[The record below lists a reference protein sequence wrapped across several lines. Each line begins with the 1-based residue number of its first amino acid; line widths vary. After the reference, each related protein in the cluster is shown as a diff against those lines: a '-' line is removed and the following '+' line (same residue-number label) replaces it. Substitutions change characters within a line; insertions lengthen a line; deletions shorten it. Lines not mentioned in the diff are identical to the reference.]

1 MAKQGQ
7 HNSDAHDY
15 DKSKGPNN
23 PSKSVT
29 IVTGTYKK
37 KETYAK
43 QAYAGKNPAKRAQ
56 AARNEWNPDTRDKP
70 SIEGSARARKGSLA
84 AKDER
89 KKFGPKAK
97 RQQKSGFFDPGGQP

>member
-7 HNSDAHDY
+7 HNNDAHDY

-43 QAYAGKNPAKRAQ
+43 QVVAGKDPDNQARAAK
-56 AARNEWNPDTRDKP
+56 NEWNPDTRDKP
-70 SIEGSARARKGSLA
+70 SIEGSARARKGSLS

-97 RQQKSGFFDPGGQP
+97 RQQKSRFFPT